1 MACSLEEMPSPRILK
16 THLPVQLLPD
26 QVWTKK
32 PRIIYVSRD
41 VKDVA
46 VSNYHFWYSLAVKRK
61 MDMEEYFDSFMND
74 TIPYAPYRESVQ
86 NYINIPNYE
95 NIIYITYEGMSA
107 DLDGTILNVAKFLG
121 KEISIENR
129 LKLKEHLTFENMK
142 SKFTSLNTFVISLSF

>member
-1 MACSLEEMPSPRILK
+1 MASPRILK

-32 PRIIYVSRD
+32 PKIIYVSRD

-46 VSNYHFWYSLAVKRK
+46 VSNYHFWYSLDVKRK
-61 MDMEEYFDSFMND
+61 VDMHEYFDTFMNGSVV
-74 TIPYAPYRESVQ
+74 YGPYRESVQ
-86 NYINIPNYE
+86 NYLNMPDYE
-95 NIIYITYEGMSA
+95 NIMFITYEGMSA

-142 SKFTSLNTFVISLSF
+142 IKF